1 MGSQRTAKATGSF
14 GLTVVA
20 AAADTSESELA
31 ELSATEAAAGVGEM
45 AKASDRLAQKRG
57 SEPDVSAGVTQHLDV
72 VELA

>member
-31 ELSATEAAAGVGEM
+31 ESSATEAAGVGEM